1 MIHQNVL
8 DPTVQCLNAKE
19 FIAFDAYIR
28 QKKLKVHGLS
38 KPEESKRKD
47 KKGKTK
53 LMKYKIIVNREKKKG
68 KNLLFGKSNIYSIFV
83 YYYVYNLLPY

>member
-38 KPEESKRKD
+38 KPEESRRKERQ
-47 KKGKTK
+47 KTK

-68 KNLLFGKSNIYSIFV
+68 KN
-83 YYYVYNLLPY
+83 